1 MQESEAS
8 EAEFVP
14 GPCALDL
21 PAGGSG
27 HAHRSDD
34 DDVDGQPQFVGQA
47 LPDERREVRRSAAVE
62 VERTDFLYQ
71 NDVFAA

>member
-1 MQESEAS
+1 M
-8 EAEFVP
+8 
-14 GPCALDL
+14 
-21 PAGGSG
+21 
-27 HAHRSDD
+27 
-34 DDVDGQPQFVGQA
+34 DGQPQFVGQA